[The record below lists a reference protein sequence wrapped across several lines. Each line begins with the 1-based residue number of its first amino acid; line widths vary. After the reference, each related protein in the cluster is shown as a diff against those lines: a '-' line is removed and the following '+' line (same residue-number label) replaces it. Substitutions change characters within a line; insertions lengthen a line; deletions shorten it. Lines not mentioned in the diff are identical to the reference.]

1 MDQGKFDSARYSLDY
16 YTKLAKNPA
25 LRQASTIVP
34 YYNFRLDSLMGH
46 YLTAINFYER
56 FKTASD
62 SNLAATRSRQLAQY
76 SALYEADQKDRSIR
90 SLKDQADVQANRLR
104 QQVLLGRM
112 TIGGIVL
119 LMVLVSLLYYAYRV
133 KQRSNRLLETQRLEI
148 DQKNQRLER
157 LVTEKEY
164 LVTEIHHRV
173 KNNLSLI
180 SSLLESQGAYL
191 QNEALFEIKKSQHRV
206 QAISLIH
213 QKLYLDE
220 KGTDIDMS
228 VYLGEI
234 IRDLRDSFVTNEDLR
249 FHLDLDPIHLDVS
262 QAVPIGLIVNEA
274 VTNALKYA
282 FPDSGPGRIEVAL
295 KRRLA
300 GDYKLRIAD
309 NGVGLPEDYNAGQT
323 KSLGMSLIEGL
334 SRTMEA
340 DLRIKAHP
348 GTTIEVVL

>member
-1 MDQGKFDSARYSLDY
+1 
-16 YTKLAKNPA
+16 

-46 YLTAINFYER
+46 YLSAINFYER
-56 FKTASD
+56 YKTASD

-112 TIGGIVL
+112 TIGGIAL
-119 LMVLVSLLYYAYRV
+119 LLVLVSLLYYAYRV
-133 KQRSNRLLETQRLEI
+133 KQRSNRQLEAQRLVI
-148 DQKNQRLER
+148 DQKNHRLEK

-164 LVTEIHHRV
+164 LVAEIHHRV

-234 IRDLRDSFVTNEDLR
+234 IRDLRDSFVTNESLC
-249 FHLDLDPIHLDVS
+249 FNLDLDPIPLDVS

-282 FPDSGPGRIEVAL
+282 FPDNGPGRIEVAL
-295 KRRLA
+295 KRGLS
-300 GDYKLRIAD
+300 GDYRLRIAD
-309 NGVGLPEDYNAGQT
+309 NGVGLPEDYHAGQT

-334 SRTMEA
+334 SRSMEA
-340 DLRIKAHP
+340 DLRIRSHP
-348 GTTIEVVL
+348 GTTIEIML